1 MHIDKWIVVWE
12 MNYVYIVMSDY
23 ALPVAAWCNHF
34 FVVSRF
40 QKEFVLYC
48 CNTAKQVAFC
58 IAAKSKQGKV
68 ALLKK
73 RQICRNLKEIK

>member
-1 MHIDKWIVVWE
+1 
-12 MNYVYIVMSDY
+12 MNYVYIVMRDY
-23 ALPVAAWCNHF
+23 TLPFAAWCNHF
-34 FVVSRF
+34 FVASRF

-48 CNTAKQVAFC
+48 CNTAKQVTFFC
-58 IAAKSKQGKV
+58 VAAKSKQGKV